1 MSARTVIT
9 LVSAETVPEKETV
22 ELVSADPEGSTSAGA
37 MVTGDAMPELKQKG
51 SPAEIGMKLSPTV
64 ACSEA
69 DGLVRS
75 PRETEL
81 AGDEACSRE
90 AAQGDEGW
98 SGEAEQMVTEEEN
111 ETCRTQSEVNLDF
124 QKSQKPVN
132 SEAVVNV
139 EGRDT
144 TDRDGEPRDERS
156 QAHQTM
162 LSSGGGEQASLS
174 MEEEIVGGETN
185 SGGEEKPAKAV
196 SMKEEE

>member
-22 ELVSADPEGSTSAGA
+22 ERVSADPEGSTSAGA
-37 MVTGDAMPELKQKG
+37 MVTGDVMPELKQKG
-51 SPAEIGMKLSPTV
+51 GPAEIGMKLSPTV

-81 AGDEACSRE
+81 AGGGACSRE

-98 SGEAEQMVTEEEN
+98 RGEAEQMVTEEEN
-111 ETCRTQSEVNLDF
+111 ETCRTQSDGNLDF
-124 QKSQKPVN
+124 QKPQELVS
-132 SEAVVNV
+132 SEVVVNV

-144 TDRDGEPRDERS
+144 SDQNDEPRDERS

-162 LSSGGGEQASLS
+162 LSGVGGEQASSS
-174 MEEEIVGGETN
+174 MEEQNVEGETK
-185 SGGEEKPAKAV
+185 SGGEEKPATAV
-196 SMKEEE
+196 SMEEEK